1 MGPRPITTHLTNE
14 QETTMAHRIPPNGTR
29 VRMGERHGKVSRTGH
44 PPGGVIVEVKWDDD
58 NTLTWYKADE
68 LTIGE

>member
-1 MGPRPITTHLTNE
+1 MGDR
-14 QETTMAHRIPPNGTR
+14 RG
-29 VRMGERHGKVSRTGH
+29 VVSRTGH
-44 PPGGVIVEVKWDDD
+44 PPGRVIIEVKWDDD